1 MKRNKRLGILCGI
14 LLCVSLAAF
23 GVSRHEKQ
31 KEIIKNSDEII
42 MEVNNEEVNVL
53 SWECNTGAFAFH
65 RDENGGWIYDEDE
78 EFPVDDEKINGMLE
92 LFKEF
97 GVSFIIE
104 EVEDFGQYGLD
115 TPVCS
120 IHMETD
126 SNTYDI
132 LLGNYSAM
140 DSERYVSIGDGN
152 AYLVKTDPLERFE
165 IEISDVIHHDEIPEF
180 QDADQIQF
188 SGEESE
194 RIVYEEGSA
203 STYLAEDVYFLEE
216 GDNFLPLD
224 TSRVQD
230 YLGTIKNL
238 NLKDYVNYKASEEE
252 LSAYG
257 LDTPEL
263 TIAIDYLKTE
273 EDSEEETKETFVL
286 HVGRDP
292 AEKEAEREKA
302 ETMEGTEEDEDKG
315 ETGKNENEE
324 GKDGDE
330 EEEVNAYARIGESKI
345 IYRLTPEQYEKLKDM
360 SYNSLRHQEIFWADF
375 SDMYELDIQ
384 LEGNGYTITSLL
396 EDEKR
401 TYYYQDEELEMANI
415 RSTIRGLRAG
425 SFTDEIPEQKE
436 EISLT
441 IYLDNENFPEVH
453 IQLYRYDGENCI
465 AVVDGKSVAFVERG
479 SVVDLI
485 EAVNSIVLK

>member
-23 GVSRHEKQ
+23 SVSRYEKQ

-42 MEVNNEEVNVL
+42 MEVNSEEVNAL
-53 SWECNTGAFAFH
+53 SWECDTGAFAFH
-65 RDENGGWIYDEDE
+65 RDENGSWIYDEDE

-126 SNTYDI
+126 SDTYEI

-140 DSERYVSIGDGN
+140 DSERYVSIGNGN

-165 IEISDVIHHDEIPEF
+165 IELSDVIHHDEIPEF
-180 QDADQIQF
+180 QDAAQIQF

-194 RIVYEEGSA
+194 RIVYEEGST
-203 STYLAEDVYFLEE
+203 STYLAEDVYFLEK
-216 GDNFLPLD
+216 GDNSLPLD

-238 NLKDYVNYKASEEE
+238 NLKDYANYKASEEE
-252 LSAYG
+252 LAAYG
-257 LDTPEL
+257 LDAPEL
-263 TIAIDYLKTE
+263 TIAIDYMRTE
-273 EDSEEETKETFVL
+273 EDSEEEVKETFVL

-292 AEKEAEREKA
+292 VEKEAEREKA

-315 ETGKNENEE
+315 ETGKNKGEEGENE
-324 GKDGDE
+324 DE
-330 EEEVNAYARIGESKI
+330 EEEVTAYARIGESKI
-345 IYRLTPEQYEKLKDM
+345 IYQITPEQYEKLKDM
-360 SYNSLRHQEIFWADF
+360 SYDSLRHQEIFWADF
-375 SDMYELDIQ
+375 SDMYQLDIL
-384 LEGNGYTITSLL
+384 LEGNSYSITSLL

-441 IYLDNENFPEVH
+441 IYLDNANFPEVH

-465 AVVDGKSVAFVERG
+465 AVVDGKSVAFVER
-479 SVVDLI
+479 SRVVDLM